1 MAGQTAESNGL
12 NFNEETNRYPCFF
25 VLIRFLKFH
34 GQRLALQLVCNTK
47 KRLQNSGEMIKV
59 N

>member
-1 MAGQTAESNGL
+1 M
-12 NFNEETNRYPCFF
+12 RKFF

-34 GQRLALQLVCNTK
+34 GQRLALQLVCNK
-47 KRLQNSGEMIKV
+47 KKEERLQNGGAMNKV